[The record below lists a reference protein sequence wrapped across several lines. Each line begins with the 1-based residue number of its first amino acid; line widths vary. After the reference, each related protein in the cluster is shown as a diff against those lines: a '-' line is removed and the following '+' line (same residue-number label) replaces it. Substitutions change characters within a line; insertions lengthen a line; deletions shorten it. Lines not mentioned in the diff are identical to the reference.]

1 MAGVWRHLL
10 LILSLYYTRLYA
22 SGYTDYI
29 YFTIFPITYKPKSF
43 LTNNNQF
50 GTFWMVEIDL
60 LTPQYFHY
68 LIIHCFHHARFDLD
82 WNWSWWYIDPH
93 SQQQGP
99 ISMYRAILPNY
110 QIILDDGQKMNPFS
124 LDIKQIYCFIPFF
137 RISFL
142 SWLIENKEY
151 IWIRKISISRK
162 RIEKNI

>member
-82 WNWSWWYIDPH
+82 WNWSCWWYIDPH

-110 QIILDDGQKMNPFS
+110 KRWWTKNEPIFVLDYHFLSVFILYIPFIILN
-124 LDIKQIYCFIPFF
+124 
-137 RISFL
+137 
-142 SWLIENKEY
+142 WLK
-151 IWIRKISISRK
+151 
-162 RIEKNI
+162 